1 MFLLKKVEQS
11 ARRRDDHIHAPME
24 MLDLVLHV
32 GPAIDRNSAGV
43 NKTAV
48 RADGIFN
55 LLSQFSRRRE
65 NESPDVMLFFL
76 RLRPLDEAVEDGE
89 DEGRRFSRPRFR
101 CGDDVLAL
109 QRDGDGA

>member
-11 ARRRDDHIHAPME
+11 ARRRDDHIHAPMK

-32 GPAIDRNSAGV
+32 GSAIDRNSAGMH
-43 NKTAV
+43 KAAV

-76 RLRPLDEAVEDGE
+76 RFRPLDEPVEDGE
-89 DEGRRFSRPRFR
+89 DECSGFS
-101 CGDDVLAL
+101 
-109 QRDGDGA
+109 